1 MINVSGQYLETEL
14 VVKFIESLGAYPPGS
29 FVELNNG
36 VIALVIEESSRFRL
50 RPKIL
55 RILDKDKN
63 LVDEQM
69 LDLSDQL
76 FSSLS
81 IKA

>member
-14 VVKFIESLGAYPPGS
+14 VVKFIESLGAYPPRS

-36 VIALVIEESSRFRL
+36 EIALVIEESSRFRL

-63 LVDEQM
+63 PVDEQM
-69 LDLSDQL
+69 LDLSDQV
-76 FSSLS
+76 FSHECSH
-81 IKA
+81 